1 MKYSSVKIVSSVS
14 SYTGNKVTITIQCFE
29 SPDSEVFLSEA
40 KNLNPDLDS
49 GVFWIWYPDPAK
61 ILNPDS
67 DLGFLLDPY
76 SVFGSVQ
83 KSESGAGQNS

>member
-14 SYTGNKVTITIQCFE
+14 SNTGNKVTITIF
-29 SPDSEVFLSEA
+29 SV
-40 KNLNPDLDS
+40 NPDLDS